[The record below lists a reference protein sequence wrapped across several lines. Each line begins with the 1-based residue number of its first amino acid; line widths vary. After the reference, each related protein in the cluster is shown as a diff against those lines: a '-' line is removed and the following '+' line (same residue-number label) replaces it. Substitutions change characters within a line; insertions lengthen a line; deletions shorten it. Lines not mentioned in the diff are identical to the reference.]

1 MVDQALLSD
10 NAETMRRLEALVARL
25 SDDDLRRDLG
35 EGWTVAVALAHAGFW
50 DQRAVYGL
58 RRWAREGTPIT
69 DADDHILNEAL
80 FEQWRALPPRR
91 AAELAVEAARE
102 VTVVVEGLP
111 DAVAADVV
119 ARGLDW
125 LLRRSR
131 HRREH
136 SEQFEA
142 ALKSALG

>member
-1 MVDQALLSD
+1 MGRGEVVDQALLSD

-80 FEQWRALPPRR
+80 FDEWRGGAGGGG
-91 AAELAVEAARE
+91 AAAR
-102 VTVVVEGLP
+102 G
-111 DAVAADVV
+111 
-119 ARGLDW
+119 G
-125 LLRRSR
+125 
-131 HRREH
+131 
-136 SEQFEA
+136 
-142 ALKSALG
+142 GGGGG